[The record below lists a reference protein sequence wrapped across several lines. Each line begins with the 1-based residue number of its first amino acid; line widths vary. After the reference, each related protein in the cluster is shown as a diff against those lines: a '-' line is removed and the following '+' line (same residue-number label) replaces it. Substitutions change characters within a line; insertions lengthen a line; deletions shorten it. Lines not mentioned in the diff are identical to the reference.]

1 MAAVYSLTAKRV
13 KIVLKSDDDKAKTRS
28 ERRRRHR
35 ICVSVNLIG
44 SRSTKNI
51 CTRFLE
57 ALNIPNVWRRRH
69 SKRRTGCGISLNPEF
84 CHTSFRRISM
94 YSTRA
99 RVAAAA
105 AALLFF
111 CASSVHAT
119 VAIDKSNCRTFDLGT
134 FPADLTYGAR
144 IHTSCAACARNSA

>member
-1 MAAVYSLTAKRV
+1 MTRQNIWAGFLENLIFEEVSLAAVYSLTAKRV

-57 ALNIPNVWRRRH
+57 P
-69 SKRRTGCGISLNPEF
+69 
-84 CHTSFRRISM
+84 
-94 YSTRA
+94 
-99 RVAAAA
+99 
-105 AALLFF
+105 
-111 CASSVHAT
+111 
-119 VAIDKSNCRTFDLGT
+119 
-134 FPADLTYGAR
+134 
-144 IHTSCAACARNSA
+144 